1 MIPMGEVA
9 SQVQVRIGE
18 RATDRAEHH
27 VVRGDSEVDVLD
39 EGDLEAVRVG
49 VRVGVGVGVRVRVR
63 VRVIGLRLGLGLG
76 SGSGLGLGLRWV

>member
-1 MIPMGEVA
+1 MIVPMIPIGE
-9 SQVQVRIGE
+9 VQVRIGE

-39 EGDLEAVRVG
+39 EGDLEAGRVG

-63 VRVIGLRLGLGLG
+63 VRD
-76 SGSGLGLGLRWV
+76 

>member
-49 VRVGVGVGVRVRVR
+49 VGVRVRVR